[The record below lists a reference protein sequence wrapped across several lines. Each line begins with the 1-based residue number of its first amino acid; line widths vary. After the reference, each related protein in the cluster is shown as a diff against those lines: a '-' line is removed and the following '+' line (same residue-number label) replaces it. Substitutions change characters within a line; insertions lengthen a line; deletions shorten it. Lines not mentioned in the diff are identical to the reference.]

1 MKKLL
6 LIALTIPNFVLAE
19 DFKLVCEGE
28 ESTFRN
34 DVLENTSKA
43 TRTLQVKDDLIVID
57 AMTYKSKTFD
67 YGAIKGSSKY
77 VKDDTQIVL
86 ETTQVSNECDTALM
100 NVKLN
105 RSSGMIETASKRIG
119 GACDG
124 SSFTTSTKFKGKCN

>member
-1 MKKLL
+1 MKKFL
-6 LIALTIPNFVLAE
+6 LIALTIPNFILAD

-28 ESTFRN
+28 ESNYRN

-43 TRTLQVKDDLIVID
+43 SFILHVRDDSIVID
-57 AMTYKSKTFD
+57 SMTYKSKTFD

-77 VKDDTQIVL
+77 VKEDAQVVL
-86 ETTQVSNECDTALM
+86 ETTQVSNECDTALL

-105 RSSGMIETASKRIG
+105 RSSGMIESTDKRI

-124 SSFTTSTKFKGKCN
+124 SSFTTSTKFKGKCK

>member
-6 LIALTIPNFVLAE
+6 LIALTIPNLVLAD

-28 ESTFRN
+28 KSNYRN

-43 TRTLQVKDDLIVID
+43 SLTLQVKNDSVVID
-57 AMTYKSKTFD
+57 SMTYKSKIFD
-67 YGAIKGSSKY
+67 YGAIKGESKY
-77 VKDDTQIVL
+77 IKEDTQVIL
-86 ETTQVSNECDTALM
+86 ETSQVSNECDTALL

-105 RSSGMIETASKRIG
+105 RSNGMIESTAKRI

-124 SSFTTSTKFKGKCN
+124 SSFTTSTKFKGKCK

>member
-6 LIALTIPNFVLAE
+6 LIALTIPNFVLAD
-19 DFKLVCEGE
+19 DFKLVCEGQ
-28 ESTFRN
+28 ESNYRN

-43 TRTLQVKDDLIVID
+43 SLNLQVKNDSIVID
-57 AMTYKSKTFD
+57 SVTYKSKTFD

-77 VKDDTQIVL
+77 VKEDDQIIL
-86 ETTQVSNECDTALM
+86 ETTQVSNECDTSSL

-105 RSSGMIETASKRIG
+105 RSNGMIESTAKRI

-124 SSFTTSTKFKGKCN
+124 SSFTTSTKFKGKCK

>member
-6 LIALTIPNFVLAE
+6 LIALTIPNFVLAD

-28 ESTFRN
+28 ESNYRN
-34 DVLENTSKA
+34 DVLGNISKA
-43 TRTLQVKDDLIVID
+43 SLTLQVKNDSIVID
-57 AMTYKSKTFD
+57 SMTYKSKTFD

-77 VKDDTQIVL
+77 VKEDAQIVL
-86 ETTQVSNECDTALM
+86 ETTQVSNECDTALL

-105 RSSGMIETASKRIG
+105 RSNGMIESIAKRI

-124 SSFTTSTKFKGKCN
+124 SSFTTSTNFKGNCK

>member
-6 LIALTIPNFVLAE
+6 LIALTIPNFVLAN

-28 ESTFRN
+28 ESNYRN

-43 TRTLQVKDDLIVID
+43 SFTLHVRDHSIEID
-57 AMTYKSKTFD
+57 SMTYKSKTFD

-77 VKDDTQIVL
+77 VKEDSQIVL
-86 ETTQVSNECDTALM
+86 ETTQVSNECDTALL

-105 RSSGMIETASKRIG
+105 RSNGMIESTAKRI

-124 SSFTTSTKFKGKCN
+124 SSFTTSTKFKGKCK

>member
-6 LIALTIPNFVLAE
+6 LVVLAIPNFVLAD

-28 ESTFRN
+28 ESNYRN

-43 TRTLQVKDDLIVID
+43 SLTLHVRDDSIVID
-57 AMTYKSKTFD
+57 SMTYKNKTFD
-67 YGAIKGSSKY
+67 YGAIKGLSKY
-77 VKDDTQIVL
+77 VKEDAQIVL
-86 ETTQVSNECDTALM
+86 ETTQVSNECDTALL

-105 RSSGMIETASKRIG
+105 RSSGMIESTAKRI

-124 SSFTTSTKFKGKCN
+124 SSFTTSTNFKGKCK

>member
-1 MKKLL
+1 MKKFL
-6 LIALTIPNFVLAE
+6 LIALTIPNFVLAD

-28 ESTFRN
+28 ESNYRN

-43 TRTLQVKDDLIVID
+43 SFTLHVRDDSIVID
-57 AMTYKSKTFD
+57 SMTYKSKTFD

-77 VKDDTQIVL
+77 IKEDSQVVL
-86 ETTQVSNECDTALM
+86 ETTQVSNECDTALL

-105 RSSGMIETASKRIG
+105 RSNGMIESTAKRI

-124 SSFTTSTKFKGKCN
+124 SSFTTSTKFKGKCK

>member
-1 MKKLL
+1 MKKFL
-6 LIALTIPNFVLAE
+6 LIALTIPNFVLAD

-28 ESTFRN
+28 ESNYRN

-43 TRTLQVKDDLIVID
+43 SFTLHVRDDSIVID
-57 AMTYKSKTFD
+57 SMTYKSKTFD

-77 VKDDTQIVL
+77 VKEDAQVVL
-86 ETTQVSNECDTALM
+86 ETTQVSNECDTALL

-105 RSSGMIETASKRIG
+105 RSSGMIESTDKRI

-124 SSFTTSTKFKGKCN
+124 SSFTTSTKFKGKCK

>member
-1 MKKLL
+1 MKKFL
-6 LIALTIPNFVLAE
+6 LIALTIPNFVLAD

-28 ESTFRN
+28 ESNYRN

-43 TRTLQVKDDLIVID
+43 SFTLHVRDDSIVID
-57 AMTYKSKTFD
+57 SMTYKSKTFD

-77 VKDDTQIVL
+77 VKEDAQVVL
-86 ETTQVSNECDTALM
+86 ETTQVSNECDTALL

-105 RSSGMIETASKRIG
+105 RSSGMIESIAKRI

-124 SSFTTSTKFKGKCN
+124 SSFTTSTKFKGKCK

>member
-1 MKKLL
+1 MKKFL
-6 LIALTIPNFVLAE
+6 LIALTIPNFVLAD

-28 ESTFRN
+28 ESNYRN

-43 TRTLQVKDDLIVID
+43 SFILHVRDDSIVID
-57 AMTYKSKTFD
+57 SMTYKSKTFD

-77 VKDDTQIVL
+77 VKEDAQVVL
-86 ETTQVSNECDTALM
+86 ETTQVSNECDTALL

-105 RSSGMIETASKRIG
+105 RSSGMIESTAKRI

-124 SSFTTSTKFKGKCN
+124 SSFTTSTKFKGKCK

>member
-6 LIALTIPNFVLAE
+6 LIALTIPNFVLAD

-28 ESTFRN
+28 ESNYRN

-43 TRTLQVKDDLIVID
+43 SFILHVRDDSIVID
-57 AMTYKSKTFD
+57 SMTYKSKTFD

-77 VKDDTQIVL
+77 VKEDAQVVL
-86 ETTQVSNECDTALM
+86 ETTQVSNECDTALL

-105 RSSGMIETASKRIG
+105 RSSGMIESTDKRI

-124 SSFTTSTKFKGKCN
+124 NSFTTSTKFKGKCK

>member
-1 MKKLL
+1 MKKFL
-6 LIALTIPNFVLAE
+6 LIALTIPNIVLAD

-28 ESTFRN
+28 ESNYRN

-43 TRTLQVKDDLIVID
+43 SFTLHVRDDSIVID
-57 AMTYKSKTFD
+57 SMTYKSKTFD

-77 VKDDTQIVL
+77 VKEDAKVVL
-86 ETTQVSNECDTALM
+86 ETTQVSNECDTALL

-105 RSSGMIETASKRIG
+105 RSNGMIESTAKRI

-124 SSFTTSTKFKGKCN
+124 SSFTTSTKFKGKCK

>member
-6 LIALTIPNFVLAE
+6 LIALTIPNFVLAD

-28 ESTFRN
+28 ESNYRN

-43 TRTLQVKDDLIVID
+43 SFTLHVRDDSIVID
-57 AMTYKSKTFD
+57 SMTYKSKTFD

-77 VKDDTQIVL
+77 VKEDAQVIL
-86 ETTQVSNECDTALM
+86 ETNQVSNECDTSLL

-105 RSSGMIETASKRIG
+105 RSNGMIESTAKRI

-124 SSFTTSTKFKGKCN
+124 SSFTTSTKFKGNCK

>member
-43 TRTLQVKDDLIVID
+43 TKSLQVKDESIVID
-57 AMTYKSKTFD
+57 SVTYKSKKFD

-77 VKDDTQIVL
+77 FKDDTQIII

-100 NVKLN
+100 NVNLN
-105 RSSGMIETASKRIG
+105 RSSGMIESASKRI

-124 SSFTTSTKFKGKCN
+124 SSFTTSSKFIGKCK

>member
-1 MKKLL
+1 MKKFL
-6 LIALTIPNFVLAE
+6 LIALTIPNFIQAD

-28 ESTFRN
+28 ESNYRN

-43 TRTLQVKDDLIVID
+43 SFILHVRDDSIVID
-57 AMTYKSKTFD
+57 SMTYKSKTFD

-77 VKDDTQIVL
+77 VKEDSQVVL
-86 ETTQVSNECDTALM
+86 ETTQVSNECDTALL

-105 RSSGMIETASKRIG
+105 RSSGMIESIAKRI

-124 SSFTTSTKFKGKCN
+124 SSFTTSTKFKGKCK

>member
-6 LIALTIPNFVLAE
+6 LIALTIPNLVLAD

-28 ESTFRN
+28 ESNYRN

-43 TRTLQVKDDLIVID
+43 SLTLHVRDDSVVID
-57 AMTYKSKTFD
+57 SMTYKSKTFD

-77 VKDDTQIVL
+77 VKDDNQVIL
-86 ETTQVSNECDTALM
+86 ETTQVSNECDTALL

-105 RSSGMIETASKRIG
+105 RSSGMIESTARRI

-124 SSFTTSTKFKGKCN
+124 SSFTTSTKFKGKCK

>member
-6 LIALTIPNFVLAE
+6 LIVLTIPNFVLAD

-28 ESTFRN
+28 ESNYRN

-43 TRTLQVKDDLIVID
+43 SFTLHVRDDSIVID
-57 AMTYKSKTFD
+57 SMTYKSKTYD

-77 VKDDTQIVL
+77 VKEDAQVVL
-86 ETTQVSNECDTALM
+86 ETTQVSNECDTALL

-105 RSSGMIETASKRIG
+105 RSSGMIESTDKRI

-124 SSFTTSTKFKGKCN
+124 SSFTTSTKFKGKCK

>member
-6 LIALTIPNFVLAE
+6 LIVLTIPTFVLAD

-28 ESTFRN
+28 ESNYRN

-43 TRTLQVKDDLIVID
+43 SFTLHVRDDSIVID
-57 AMTYKSKTFD
+57 SMTYKSKTYD

-77 VKDDTQIVL
+77 VKEDAQVVL
-86 ETTQVSNECDTALM
+86 ETTQVSNECDTALL

-105 RSSGMIETASKRIG
+105 RSSGAIESTAKRI

-124 SSFTTSTKFKGKCN
+124 SSFTTSTKFKGKCK

>member
-6 LIALTIPNFVLAE
+6 LIALTIPNFVLAD

-28 ESTFRN
+28 ESNYRN

-43 TRTLQVKDDLIVID
+43 SFILHVRDDSIVID
-57 AMTYKSKTFD
+57 SMTYKSKTFD

-77 VKDDTQIVL
+77 VKEDAQVVL
-86 ETTQVSNECDTALM
+86 ETTQVSNECDTALL

-105 RSSGMIETASKRIG
+105 RSSGAIESTAKRI

-124 SSFTTSTKFKGKCN
+124 SSFTTSTKFKGKCK

>member
-6 LIALTIPNFVLAE
+6 LIALTIPNFVLADE
-19 DFKLVCEGE
+19 IKLVCEGE
-28 ESTFRN
+28 ESNYRN

-43 TRTLQVKDDLIVID
+43 SFTLHVRDDSIVIES
-57 AMTYKSKTFD
+57 MTYKSKTYD

-77 VKDDTQIVL
+77 VKEDAQVVL
-86 ETTQVSNECDTALM
+86 ETTQVSNECDSALL

-105 RSSGMIETASKRIG
+105 RSSGMIESTDKRI

-124 SSFTTSTKFKGKCN
+124 SSFTTSTKFKGKCK

>member
-1 MKKLL
+1 MKKFL
-6 LIALTIPNFVLAE
+6 LIALTIPNFVLDD

-28 ESTFRN
+28 ESNYRN

-43 TRTLQVKDDLIVID
+43 SFILHVRDDSIVID
-57 AMTYKSKTFD
+57 SMTYKSKTFD

-77 VKDDTQIVL
+77 VKEDAQVVL
-86 ETTQVSNECDTALM
+86 ETTQVSNECDTALL

-105 RSSGMIETASKRIG
+105 RSSGMIESTAKRI

-124 SSFTTSTKFKGKCN
+124 SSFTTSTKFKGKCK

>member
-1 MKKLL
+1 MKKFL
-6 LIALTIPNFVLAE
+6 LIALTIPNFIQAD

-28 ESTFRN
+28 ESNYRN

-43 TRTLQVKDDLIVID
+43 SFILHVRDDSIVID
-57 AMTYKSKTFD
+57 SMTYKSKTFD

-77 VKDDTQIVL
+77 VKEDAQVVL
-86 ETTQVSNECDTALM
+86 ETTQVSNECDTALL

-105 RSSGMIETASKRIG
+105 RSRGMIESTAKRI

-124 SSFTTSTKFKGKCN
+124 SSFTTSTKFKGKCK